1 MERGLGKGLGA
12 FFNSSETI
20 DEEQLQ
26 EIAVKD
32 CRPNPYQPRKEF
44 DKEAL
49 SGLKQSIEEHGV
61 LQPIIVRK
69 SIKGYEIV
77 VGERRYRAAQSARLE
92 TIPALVKDLTD
103 EQMMELALLENLQRE
118 DLSPIEEARSYES
131 LINELNVTQDIL
143 SKRLGK
149 SRSHI
154 ANLMRLLSLPQE
166 VTSKIDDGKL
176 TMGHGRALLALKD
189 KEQQSKLVARIERE
203 SLNVRQVERI
213 INEIN
218 QNKNP
223 KKQPAPK
230 DIFLKEREENLKERL
245 GTAVKIHKG
254 KRKGKIEIEFMN
266 EEDLE
271 RILEMFDDKE

>member
-49 SGLKQSIEEHGV
+49 SGLKQSIEEHGI

-189 KEQQSKLVARIERE
+189 KEQQYNLVARIERE

-218 QNKNP
+218 QNKKP